1 MATALLRSDAK
12 TRYTEHAKHY
22 VVSTGLKLLRW
33 SLFAVAAVLFI
44 HEWDNML
51 TRDTDDFDVDR
62 DVMDETVSL
71 LTYDRGEREKAIPYT
86 GTVEVAG
93 HNNSCYYPATLSGV
107 RLGIGPYRIGTSGTL
122 SSYVSKEC
130 DQPERAYNA
139 FIANPSSR
147 RSDTQSDMFEVDCD
161 KPYLL
166 ADADYPAAL
175 SLIGA
180 YKGMKTALHVP
191 NHKDCSVA
199 GSPGMPH
206 ALSAAEHNAFCN
218 AVPVDDREGL
228 RETCTFQAAYTD
240 ANNAYALHELVD
252 ATAEL
257 LTKYPYLLHA
267 VPDMQAL
274 AAVAANAGQPV
285 NFSPAG
291 INAYMNANTFIPY
304 FSPENDNMKDLK
316 QFQTVPDKPVDVVKD
331 SDLQKYLLFA
341 AEATQIPV
349 MPYCKNLEQVTDVT
363 VGTDKTSFTGEPN
376 CPASTV
382 SQEGWTSGAAT
393 TRPLTNTE
401 KAWQTRYMNAYNMFY
416 ESAGTAYPVGT
427 AKALATGTT
436 WDAFEGSLSTCGMLC
451 ASPDNPNP
459 GQGCSAF
466 TRDLVS
472 DGFAAWL
479 TAKNIESH
487 TKLVGDQHTTLPNG
501 RDQPFSQRPLRAPT
515 DNERDACKAAQTRH
529 DWVFALACAAVGLMS
544 LGLIL
549 LIAQGVQ
556 FLMDKDRD
564 LDAGSRIRSMAFVAN
579 VAGYAFLSMACM
591 VLLFAPAMPTG
602 YFAEVFFGDTG
613 DDLVSSVPTSLN
625 ADDSAY
631 YLYET
636 GLAMVLIAVTAP
648 TVFIYVLDRQS
659 RGEATTLFEVN
670 AAFTGKTSGLFTSI
684 L

>member
-71 LTYDRGEREKAIPYT
+71 LTYDRGEREKAIPYM

-130 DQPERAYNA
+130 IYPERAYNA
-139 FIANPSSR
+139 FIATPSSR
-147 RSDTQSDMFEVDCD
+147 RSDTQSDIFEVDCD

-166 ADADYPAAL
+166 ADADYPTAL

-180 YKGMKTALHVP
+180 YKGMKTALDVP

-206 ALSAAEHNAFCN
+206 ALSAAEHNAFCK
-218 AVPVDDREGL
+218 AVPVEDRVGL
-228 RETCTFQAAYTD
+228 RLTCTFQAAYTD

-267 VPDMQAL
+267 VPDKTAL
-274 AAVAANAGQPV
+274 DAAANGTTADLSLEGL
-285 NFSPAG
+285 
-291 INAYMNANTFIPY
+291 NAYMDANTFIPY
-304 FSPENDNMKDLK
+304 FSPENDNMKGLK

-331 SDLQKYLLFA
+331 GDLQKYLLFA

-349 MPYCKNLEQVTDVT
+349 MPYCKNLEKVDGVTKDAT
-363 VGTDKTSFTGEPN
+363 SGTLFTGTPT

-416 ESAGTAYPVGT
+416 ESAGTAYPYGT

-436 WDAFEGSLSTCGMLC
+436 WDVFEGSLAGCGMLC
-451 ASPDNPNP
+451 ASPDNIIC
-459 GQGCSAF
+459 GAQSRDDVSTAF
-466 TRDLVS
+466 A
-472 DGFAAWL
+472 GWL
-479 TAKNIESH
+479 TQKNIESH
-487 TKLVGDQHTTLPNG
+487 TKLVGDQHATLPNG
-501 RDQPFSQRPLRAPT
+501 RDQPFSQQPLRAPT

-625 ADDSAY
+625 ADNSAY

-670 AAFTGKTSGLFTSI
+670 AAFTGKKSGLFTSI